1 MKLISNSYQHEI
13 NSSHLKMARV
23 PSSVKLAFGK
33 DPSGKP
39 SCFPLISV
47 HNINKSGLPQSRK
60 NQKKKHFF
68 KVRDDCVNELHIYIY
83 IISWKFRTL
92 LGSQL
97 KVGSLYSLLSHQVSE
112 NISLY
117 QHCFKDRIVTYLSFH
132 YLP

>member
-83 IISWKFRTL
+83 HFMEIQNSTWKSIKSWVTL
-92 LGSQL
+92 LFVEPSG
-97 KVGSLYSLLSHQVSE
+97 
-112 NISLY
+112 
-117 QHCFKDRIVTYLSFH
+117 F
-132 YLP
+132 

>member
-1 MKLISNSYQHEI
+1 MKLLSNSYQHEI

-23 PSSVKLAFGK
+23 PSSVKMAFGK
-33 DPSGKP
+33 DPLGKP

-60 NQKKKHFF
+60 NQKKTYFF
-68 KVRDDCVNELHIYIY
+68 KVRDDCVNELHIIY

-97 KVGSLYSLLSHQVSE
+97 KVGTLYSLLSHQVSE
-112 NISLY
+112 NISLC
-117 QHCFKDRIVTYLSFH
+117 QHCFKDRIVRYLSLH

>member
-1 MKLISNSYQHEI
+1 MKLLSNSYQHEI
-13 NSSHLKMARV
+13 NSSHLKMVRV
-23 PSSVKLAFGK
+23 PSSVKMAFGK

-60 NQKKKHFF
+60 NQKKTYFF
-68 KVRDDCVNELHIYIY
+68 KVRDDCVNELHIYIIIYIYIY

-97 KVGSLYSLLSHQVSE
+97 KVGTLYSVEPSG
-112 NISLY
+112 
-117 QHCFKDRIVTYLSFH
+117 F
-132 YLP
+132 